1 MSALIETGTDAIFQL
16 GLRLTRA
23 EAEQVFQAALSA
35 IEASGTH
42 AVCPQRPTQEMVD
55 AGMNVDRGAFG
66 RGVVRCVEHYRAM
79 LSARPP
85 LTEREGKE

>member
-1 MSALIETGTDAIFQL
+1 MSDLIETGTDAIFQL

-42 AVCPQRPTQEMVD
+42 VIVPVKVTDQMENA
-55 AGMNVDRGAFG
+55 AGTFAELTINEFWT
-66 RGVVRCVEHYRAM
+66 AM

-85 LTEREGKE
+85 LPEGENT